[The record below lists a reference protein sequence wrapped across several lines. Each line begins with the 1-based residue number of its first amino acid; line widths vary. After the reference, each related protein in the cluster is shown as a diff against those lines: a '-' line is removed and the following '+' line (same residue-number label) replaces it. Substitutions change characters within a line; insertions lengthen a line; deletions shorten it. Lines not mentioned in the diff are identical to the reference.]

1 MPREEQESIAMVS
14 RVRACVS
21 VHLCLQCLL
30 RLETPSLCGEEER
43 DATQS

>member
-1 MPREEQESIAMVS
+1 MPRKERESVAVVS

-30 RLETPSLCGEEER
+30 RLKTPSLCGEKER
-43 DATQS
+43 DAI